1 MSKYARRV
9 DVNQSELIKVFKQL
23 GCSVFDTSRVAGG
36 FPDLMIGKNKKTVL
50 VEIKS
55 SEKAK
60 YTAAQELFMMNWRGS
75 TVVRINDI
83 EGAIRLVKLLDNQVD
98 SEKI

>member
-9 DVNQSELIKVFKQL
+9 DANQSEIVKVFKDL

-55 SEKAK
+55 SEKAS
-60 YTAAQELFMMNWRGS
+60 YTPAQEMFMLNWRGS

-83 EGAIRLVKLLDNQVD
+83 DGAIRLVKLLDNASQ
-98 SEKI
+98 

>member
-9 DVNQSELIKVFKQL
+9 DVNQSEIVQAFKEL
-23 GCSVFDTSRVAGG
+23 GCSVFDCSRVAGG
-36 FPDLMIGKNKKTVL
+36 FPDLLVGKNKKTIL

-55 SEKAK
+55 TEKAT
-60 YTAAQELFMMNWRGS
+60 YTSAQKLFMLNWKGS

-83 EGAIRLVKLLDNQVD
+83 DGAIRLVKLLDNASQ
-98 SEKI
+98 

>member
-9 DVNQSELIKVFKQL
+9 DANQSEIIKVFKQL
-23 GCSVFDTSRVAGG
+23 GCSVFDCSRVAGG
-36 FPDLMIGKNKKTVL
+36 FPDLLVGRNQKTVL

-55 SEKAK
+55 SEKAS
-60 YTAAQELFMMNWRGS
+60 YTPAQEMFMLNWRGS

-83 EGAIRLVKLLDNQVD
+83 DGAIRLVKLLDNASQ
-98 SEKI
+98 

>member
-1 MSKYARRV
+1 MSYARRV
-9 DVNQSELIKVFKQL
+9 DANHSLIVKTFRDL

-36 FPDLMIGKNKKTVL
+36 FPDILVGVNQKTAL

-60 YTAAQELFMMNWRGS
+60 FTPAQEAFMLNWQGS
-75 TVVRINDI
+75 TVARIDSV
-83 EGAIRLVKLLDNQVD
+83 EAAIRLVNVMK
-98 SEKI
+98 KG

>member
-1 MSKYARRV
+1 MSKYAKRV
-9 DVNQSELIKVFKQL
+9 DVNQSEIIQVFKQL

-36 FPDLMIGKNKKTVL
+36 YPDLTIGRNGKTVL

-55 SEKAK
+55 SEKAT
-60 YTAAQELFMMNWRGS
+60 YTPAQELFMLNWRGS

-83 EGAIRLVKLLDNQVD
+83 DGAIRLVKLLDNASQ
-98 SEKI
+98 